1 VHSVIGLT
9 LMKKL
14 KGLKDLHN
22 EFVDVINQLDEKL
35 QDNLK
40 KIKKEYQR
48 NVTEEKVKLLIAI
61 CNGEGLDFDQIKG
74 KYLKAKELSQT
85 NYDPHI
91 PEEAPVEEDLLDKV
105 EINGK
110 EYYYEN
116 KEKGIVYDMSSKP
129 VGIFKGGKILFV

>member
-1 VHSVIGLT
+1 
-9 LMKKL
+9 MKKL

-40 KIKKEYQR
+40 KIKKEYQK

-74 KYLKAKELSQT
+74 KYLKAKELAQS
-85 NYDPHI
+85 NYDPHV
-91 PEEAPVEEDLLDKV
+91 PEEVPVEEDLLDKT

-116 KEKGIVYDMSSKP
+116 KEKGMVYDMNSKP
-129 VGIFKGGKILFV
+129 VGIFKGGKIIFV

>member
-1 VHSVIGLT
+1 MGLT

-40 KIKKEYQR
+40 KIKKEYQK
-48 NVTEEKVKLLIAI
+48 NMTEEKVKLLIAI

-85 NYDPHI
+85 HYDSYV
-91 PEEAPVEEDLLDKV
+91 PEEVPVEEDLLDKI

-116 KEKGIVYDMSSKP
+116 KEKGVVYDMSSKP
-129 VGIFKGGKILFV
+129 VGIVKSGKILFV

>member
-1 VHSVIGLT
+1 
-9 LMKKL
+9 MKKL

-48 NVTEEKVKLLIAI
+48 NTTEEKVKLLIAI

-85 NYDPHI
+85 NYDPHV

-129 VGIFKGGKILFV
+129 VGIVKGGKILFV

>member
-1 VHSVIGLT
+1 
-9 LMKKL
+9 MKKL

-22 EFVDVINQLDEKL
+22 EFVDVINHLDEKL

-85 NYDPHI
+85 NYDSYVQVD
-91 PEEAPVEEDLLDKV
+91 APIEEDLLDKA

-110 EYYYEN
+110 EYYYEH
-116 KEKGIVYDMSSKP
+116 KEKGMVYDMDLKP
-129 VGIFKGGKILFV
+129 VGIFKGEKIIFV

>member
-1 VHSVIGLT
+1 
-9 LMKKL
+9 MKKL

-40 KIKKEYQR
+40 KIKKEYQK
-48 NVTEEKVKLLIAI
+48 NVTEEKVRLLIAI

-74 KYLKAKELSQT
+74 KYLKAKELAQS
-85 NYDPHI
+85 NYDPHV
-91 PEEAPVEEDLLDKV
+91 PEEAPVEEDLLDKT

-116 KEKGIVYDMSSKP
+116 KEKGMVYDMTSKP
-129 VGIFKGGKILFV
+129 VGIVNGGKIIFV